1 MKLSK
6 NFDLEEFIYS
16 ETADAKGID
25 NAPDGE
31 VINNIS
37 RLVNDVL
44 QPLRSLYGKPIYINS
59 GYRCRE
65 LNEEV
70 GGVETSYHRRGLA
83 ADCRCENPKE
93 LLTMLKASGLKFD
106 QAILYPTFLH
116 IGYNPARTGNR
127 MQILKK
133 GTPLKTI

>member
-16 ETADAKGID
+16 ETADRMGID
-25 NAPDGE
+25 NTPDGE
-31 VINNIS
+31 VINNIQ
-37 RLVNDVL
+37 RLVTDLL
-44 QPLRSLYGKPIYINS
+44 QPLRSLYGKPIHINS
-59 GYRCRE
+59 GYRCME
-65 LNEEV
+65 LNEAV

-83 ADCRCENPKE
+83 ADCRVDNPKE

-127 MQILKK
+127 MQVRKK
-133 GTPLKTI
+133 EYH

>member
-6 NFDLEEFIYS
+6 NFDLEEFTAS
-16 ETADAKGID
+16 ETADRMGID
-25 NAPDGE
+25 NTPDGE
-31 VINNIS
+31 VINNIQ
-37 RLVNDVL
+37 RLVTDLL

-59 GYRCRE
+59 GYRSKE
-65 LNEEV
+65 LNEAV

-127 MQILKK
+127 MQVIIK
-133 GTPLKTI
+133 

>member
-6 NFDLEEFIYS
+6 NFDLEEFTAS
-16 ETADAKGID
+16 ETADRIGID
-25 NAPDGE
+25 NTPDGE
-31 VINNIS
+31 VINNIQ
-37 RLVNDVL
+37 RLVTDLL

-59 GYRCRE
+59 GYRSKE
-65 LNEEV
+65 LNEAV

-127 MQILKK
+127 MQVIIK
-133 GTPLKTI
+133 